1 MNLIDPTSLYFSAA
15 AEAAAKARKKETEAK
30 KTAKKQN
37 FSALLKSTFDS
48 NEEALKTAN
57 VS

>member
-1 MNLIDPTSLYFSAA
+1 MSLIDPTSLYFSAA

-48 NEEALKTAN
+48 NEEA
-57 VS
+57 